1 MKCGKI
7 KGANTAKSFEWN
19 SCKIDTFQSQIQSCF
34 PIFGYNSSASSM
46 YCIPRVKLALLSST
60 FTSQQCCQYTDTD
73 PVEQKMNE
81 MSQLLSLYQQH
92 NRFRLKCADEW
103 TKDGTPMSRS
113 VLRGA
118 NICQESE
125 FIDPS
130 LVSSALEWYETE
142 IGFFLID
149 AMSWPHNGVA
159 IRKVSDLRCTVRIA
173 GIPSTIRDPDW
184 PLCSLS
190 MWEKKLNAH
199 KAGNIK
205 IKSGKWF
212 YEGHVRA
219 KNIENVQLEC
229 ASNLWKLFYLGQNA
243 RNRRSLI

>member
-1 MKCGKI
+1 MKWVSFCPSTS
-7 KGANTAKSFEWN
+7 NT
-19 SCKIDTFQSQIQSCF
+19 
-34 PIFGYNSSASSM
+34 
-46 YCIPRVKLALLSST
+46 
-60 FTSQQCCQYTDTD
+60 TDSD
-73 PVEQKMNE
+73 LNAPMNGQKMAPLWADLCWEGQIYAKNQ
-81 MSQLLSLYQQH
+81 SLLIPL
-92 NRFRLKCADEW
+92 L
-103 TKDGTPMSRS
+103 
-113 VLRGA
+113 
-118 NICQESE
+118 
-125 FIDPS
+125 
-130 LVSSALEWYETE
+130 SSALEWYETE

-212 YEGHVRA
+212 YVRA
-219 KNIENVQLEC
+219 KNIENVQGLC
-229 ASNLWKLFYLGQNA
+229 ASNLLKLFYLGQNA
-243 RNRRSLI
+243 QNRRSLI